1 MEAGKQIHS
10 FTLFFHFSK
19 LKKKEKHL
27 FFKSQKYIRPFF
39 IVADW
44 QQSASSPPPSSSF
57 DLRPRSSPGSA
68 WATTSTPSGSPPKA
82 WRASSSRGPAE
93 AGSRPGS
100 GSVMSLSP
108 GSLSA
113 STSRRLAGTV
123 ICGGVW
129 CFSTAGAGP
138 SAAAVSGKNT
148 QVCSCSLRQCS
159 YDCSPSLPPSEK
171 GSYDTVNRMLSDE
184 LNTVVVSVE

>member
-1 MEAGKQIHS
+1 M
-10 FTLFFHFSK
+10 
-19 LKKKEKHL
+19 
-27 FFKSQKYIRPFF
+27 RPFF
-39 IVADW
+39 IVATICFV
-44 QQSASSPPPSSSF
+44 PPPSSS

-82 WRASSSRGPAE
+82 WRASSGQGPAE
-93 AGSRPGS
+93 EGSLPGS
-100 GSVMSLSP
+100 GSVMSLLL

-123 ICGGVW
+123 ICGEVW

-138 SAAAVSGKNT
+138 SAAAVSGTNT
-148 QVCSCSLRQCS
+148 RVCSCSFTQCS
-159 YDCSPSLPPSEK
+159 HDCSASLAPSEK
-171 GSYDTVNRMLSDE
+171 GSYDTVNYMLSDE